1 MSGKAICVPATVRR
15 PVILAVR
22 KIILA
27 IALCL
32 AGLSTTSATP
42 LGSFEQFLQS
52 FEAKALQNGISRDT
66 YRKATTGLTRDTS
79 IAGLISGQ
87 PEFTTPIW
95 TYLERRVSSSRIN
108 RGRAAFARNKSL
120 FTAIGQRYSV
130 DPYIL
135 AAIWGIETDY
145 GAVLG
150 NRNLIKP
157 VVRSLASL
165 AFERR
170 GRVEQDEAE
179 LIAAL
184 RLIQDRGYTS
194 QTLVGSWAGAVGH
207 LQVTPSVLVANATDG
222 NGDGKVDPHNSLADA
237 LATSAVLLNSF
248 GYQSG
253 LDWGYEVQLP
263 ADFDYALASRKDFRS
278 VSFFAERGVVRVAG
292 RQFSNL
298 ADQVFLY
305 LPAGKHGPKFLMT
318 PNYLVLK
325 AYNFS
330 DSYALSVA
338 HLTDRLKGSGPFI
351 SDWPRNTKFPNL
363 AQRTAIQQ
371 WLKELGFYQGE
382 VDGRIGPITQEAY
395 QMFQRSVGLPADGF
409 VTLDAY
415 ERLRAAVQ

>member
-1 MSGKAICVPATVRR
+1 MLSKTLSRIGHSLGFV
-15 PVILAVR
+15 L
-22 KIILA
+22 LA
-27 IALCL
+27 IFLPL
-32 AGLSTTSATP
+32 APQGEAQSAPVGT
-42 LGSFEQFLQS
+42 FEQFLAG
-52 FEAKALQNGISRDT
+52 FEAKATANGIKRNT
-66 YRKATTGLTRDTS
+66 YRAAIADLTRDTS

-95 TYLERRVSSSRIN
+95 EYLERRVSAGRIN
-108 RGRAAFARNKSL
+108 RGRAAYARNKAL
-120 FTAIGQRYSV
+120 FTNIGQRYGV
-130 DPYIL
+130 DPFIL

-150 NRNLIKP
+150 NTNLIKP

-165 AFERR
+165 AYERR
-170 GRVEQDEAE
+170 GRVQQDEAE

-184 RLIQDRGYTS
+184 RLIQDFGYTS

-207 LQVTPSVLVANATDG
+207 LQVSPSVLTANATDG
-222 NGDGKVDPHNSLADA
+222 NGDGKVDPHTSLADA
-237 LATSAVLLNSF
+237 LATSAVLLNAF
-248 GYQSG
+248 GYQKG

-263 ADFDYALASRKDFRS
+263 AGFDFAIATRNEFKP
-278 VSFFAERGVVRVAG
+278 VSFFATRRVTRVAG
-292 RQFSNL
+292 RQFVNL
-298 ADQVFLY
+298 EDQVFLY

-351 SDWPRNTKFPNL
+351 SEWPRNTKFPNL
-363 AQRTAIQQ
+363 SQRTDIQK
-371 WLKELGFYQGE
+371 WLRDLGYYRGD

-395 QMFQRSVGLPADGF
+395 QMFQRSIGLPADGF
-409 VTLDAY
+409 VTLDAF
-415 ERLRAAVQ
+415 ERLQATVR

>member
-1 MSGKAICVPATVRR
+1 MFNSGFRKSL
-15 PVILAVR
+15 LAM
-22 KIILA
+22 A
-27 IALCL
+27 YCL
-32 AGLSTTSATP
+32 VSLSTATADP
-42 LGSFEQFLQS
+42 AGSFEQFLAA
-52 FEAKALQNGISRDT
+52 FESKALASGISRAT
-66 YRKATTGLTRDTS
+66 YRSATTGLTRDNS

-95 TYLERRVSSSRIN
+95 DYLERRVSSSRIA
-108 RGRAAFARNKSL
+108 RGRAAFARNKTL
-120 FTAIGQRYSV
+120 FENIGQHYGV
-130 DPYIL
+130 DPFVL

-150 NRNLIKP
+150 NRGLIKP
-157 VVRSLASL
+157 VIRSLASL
-165 AFERR
+165 AYERR
-170 GRVEQDEAE
+170 GRVAQDEAE
-179 LIAAL
+179 FIAAL
-184 RLIQDRGYTS
+184 RLVQDFGYTS

-222 NGDGKVDPHNSLADA
+222 DGDGKVDPHASLADA
-237 LATSAVLLNSF
+237 LATSAVLLNAF
-248 GYQSG
+248 GYQNG

-263 ADFDYALASRKDFRS
+263 QGFDYAIATRNEFKP
-278 VSFFAERGVVRVAG
+278 VSFFATRGVTRVAG
-292 RQFSNL
+292 RQFVDL
-298 ADQVFLY
+298 ETQVFLY

-371 WLKELGFYQGE
+371 WLKDLGYYRGE

-395 QMFQRSVGLPADGF
+395 QMFQRSIGLPADGF

-415 ERLRAAVQ
+415 ERLQAAVQQ